1 MNDGVGFFACRNVRQ
16 VLESRGGRGALLGCA
31 GPSRA
36 FRVGHS
42 LNAADVLLLCDDPD
56 WPPASPGCLGQS
68 RSHQERLWGLADPG
82 EDFGSCHVY
91 DGKPVGI

>member
-1 MNDGVGFFACRNVRQ
+1 MNDGVGFFACRNVQQ

-36 FRVGHS
+36 FRVGHP

-56 WPPASPGCLGQS
+56 WPHASPGCLG
-68 RSHQERLWGLADPG
+68 RSDPG
-82 EDFGSCHVY
+82 EDFGSCHVC